1 MGREMKFRPS
11 EAAHNPPL
19 AELLQLDDAQFRAR
33 FKGSPIKRIGR
44 DRFLRNVLVAA
55 GNSGDRTLL
64 EGVVALLDDASP
76 IVRGMA
82 IWASR
87 QLANADEETVL
98 RERFSAKECDLQV
111 RSEWDAAL

>member
-1 MGREMKFRPS
+1 MKFRPS

-19 AELLQLDDAQFRAR
+19 AELLQLDDGEFRAR

-44 DRFLRNVLVAA
+44 DRFVRNVLLAA

-64 EGVVALLDDASP
+64 EGVVALLDDTSP

-87 QLANADEETVL
+87 QLANADQVTDL
-98 RERFSAKECDLQV
+98 RERFSAKEYDVQV